1 MHSPTL
7 LSGVDEV
14 SEVIMAMAND
24 TLRDAQK
31 IIIAV
36 SHAITQR
43 KFLPIF
49 VNDVQNN
56 IGFTLLKKTWP
67 LQCFALCIMRD
78 NQLI

>member
-7 LSGVDEV
+7 LSGIDEV

-31 IIIAV
+31 IIIAM

-49 VNDVQNN
+49 ANDVQNDT
-56 IGFTLLKKTWP
+56 GFTLLKKT
-67 LQCFALCIMRD
+67 
-78 NQLI
+78 

>member
-1 MHSPTL
+1 

-14 SEVIMAMAND
+14 SEVIMAMVH

-31 IIIAV
+31 IIIAM

-49 VNDVQNN
+49 SNDVQNN
-56 IGFTLLKKTWP
+56 TGFTLLEKN
-67 LQCFALCIMRD
+67 LAFAVLCT
-78 NQLI
+78 LHYE

>member
-56 IGFTLLKKTWP
+56 IGFTLLKK
-67 LQCFALCIMRD
+67 LGLYSALHFAL
-78 NQLI
+78 